1 MAASG
6 TRCAPRHCAAS
17 WRPMGPST
25 VWIHSLSSVS
35 RNHVWMAW
43 MSCGAGGGLA
53 APPRSCTH
61 ICSTGFQVKTGA
73 SWRPTTSITVRLTA
87 MLARLTRSWVTVG
100 TQSVG
105 SGTSTLLLIRR
116 LAVDRERWMS
126 AREFGEAWA
135 LSQLSPGIHLVAL
148 AGLIGRRIAGWRG
161 VVAAVAGMMIPA
173 ALITVALTA
182 AYGVIAG
189 SPLARA
195 ALAGVAPVTGGMTI
209 ATAGL
214 LIRASRRHGRTH
226 FATDVG
232 VSIAAVIGALF
243 LGMPT
248 LAVIGAGA
256 AVGTLALGRE
266 RPTSRV
272 TSVG

>member
-73 SWRPTTSITVRLTA
+73 SWRPTTSITVRLTG
-87 MLARLTRSWVTVG
+87 MLARLTRSWVAVG

-105 SGTSTLLLIRR
+105 GGTSTLLLIRR

-148 AGLIGRRIAGWRG
+148 AGLIGRRAAGWRG
-161 VVAAVAGMMIPA
+161 VVVAVAGMMIPA
-173 ALITVALTA
+173 AAITVALTA
-182 AYGVIAG
+182 AYGVIAA
-189 SPLARA
+189 SPIAPA
-195 ALAGVAPVTGGMTI
+195 ALARVAPVTGGMTI
-209 ATAGL
+209 ATAAL
-214 LIRASRRHGRTH
+214 LVRASARHGRAH
-226 FATDVG
+226 FTIDVVVSLAFVVAAALLG
-232 VSIAAVIGALF
+232 VPALAAI
-243 LGMPT
+243 
-248 LAVIGAGA
+248 
-256 AVGTLALGRE
+256 
-266 RPTSRV
+266 
-272 TSVG
+272 

>member
-1 MAASG
+1 M
-6 TRCAPRHCAAS
+6 
-17 WRPMGPST
+17 
-25 VWIHSLSSVS
+25 
-35 RNHVWMAW
+35 
-43 MSCGAGGGLA
+43 
-53 APPRSCTH
+53 
-61 ICSTGFQVKTGA
+61 
-73 SWRPTTSITVRLTA
+73 LT
-87 MLARLTRSWVTVG
+87 RLTRSWVTVG

-105 SGTSTLLLIRR
+105 GGTSTLLLIRR

-182 AYGVIAG
+182 AYGVIAA